1 MALQRCC
8 KSAPFGK
15 YLGSQCAAVTF
26 KTAEKAFCFRL
37 FTWGNGIINIITNNI
52 IQMKKLVFSLLMLI
66 FSVVSANAESTVLN
80 LEMKDGTTHSFLLS
94 DMPTITMADDKLT
107 VTTKSATVSY
117 ALYDVKQYKF
127 GVPTGISPVTKDKQ
141 YSLSGEEL
149 IFNDVKSVNGIAA
162 FSVGGER
169 VNVDAVVQNGKAVIS
184 LSALPSGIY
193 IIKVNGITVKIQR
206 K

>member
-1 MALQRCC
+1 
-8 KSAPFGK
+8 
-15 YLGSQCAAVTF
+15 
-26 KTAEKAFCFRL
+26 
-37 FTWGNGIINIITNNI
+37 
-52 IQMKKLVFSLLMLI
+52 MKKLVFSLLMLI

-193 IIKVNGITVKIQR
+193 IIKVNGIIVKIQR